1 MLGTGQV
8 RMIGDNHRPV
18 PVASPKNVIE
28 MHPASD
34 RMRPNIGLTRSTG
47 ESSHEIGDIWPA
59 PLGRFAATNLRTR
72 LGHPSSGVLRL
83 IDTHCDS
90 HSSRYV
96 KSFVTGFRFSITP
109 VQHYSG
115 PIFLPQVA
123 NAIGD
128 DEPRYRVHMGQAP
141 RPSSAAGCRL
151 PWLVEG
157 PRRPLATVPPSRVH
171 RCLMMVD
178 CGGSRWIVLGCFS
191 PCLRQRLLEVG
202 LEFLER

>member
-109 VQHYSG
+109 ARSSC
-115 PIFLPQVA
+115 PKLRMPSA
-123 NAIGD
+123 TMN
-128 DEPRYRVHMGQAP
+128 RVPASIWDKRHGLRQ
-141 RPSSAAGCRL
+141 RPADGCRL